1 MSAIATT
8 SPGDVRDAQAKPL
21 AGLVFAVRFAPDGS
35 SEELDVDRAPTADG
49 GWLWLHFNLA
59 DARSC
64 HVLNEAVPLPAPAR
78 ALLLSADEHQQ
89 LQVSDV
95 ALYGI
100 LADLV
105 CGLDGATEEI
115 GFLHFALTERVFISS
130 RRHQLN
136 AVEAT
141 RKVLRRGVKVLSPAA
156 LLELIAAQMIEA
168 LDHFADG
175 LADRLDHAEERILA
189 DELNVDRKLVGSVRR
204 LTVRLHRQLVTLRA
218 LVQRF
223 QHDVSDSGNPAFNL
237 PTAKL
242 VQRLDWLDTEIVELR
257 DRSRL
262 LQEEIMLK
270 SSEQTNRSLH
280 VLAIVTTVFLPAS
293 LVAGIFGMNVGGV
306 PLINDPSGFLWSMA
320 IIAIASAL
328 VYWLLKRSG
337 TVGR

>member
-1 MSAIATT
+1 MSAMVTT
-8 SPGDVRDAQAKPL
+8 SPGDVRETQAKPL
-21 AGLVFAVRFAPDGS
+21 AGLVFAIRFAPDGS
-35 SEELDVDRAPTADG
+35 SEELNIERPPAAEG

-64 HVLNEAVPLPAPAR
+64 HFLNDTALLPAPAR
-78 ALLLSADEHQQ
+78 ALLVSADEHQQ
-89 LQVSDV
+89 LQGGE
-95 ALYGI
+95 ACLYGV

-105 CGLDGATEEI
+105 CGLSGATEEI

-136 AVEAT
+136 AIEAT
-141 RKVLRRGVKVLSPAA
+141 RKALRLGAKVQTPAA
-156 LLELIAAQMIEA
+156 LLELIAGQMIEL
-168 LDHFADG
+168 LDRFADG
-175 LADRLDHAEERILA
+175 LADQLDHAEERILA
-189 DELNVDRKLVGSVRR
+189 DELNIDRKVVGRVRRTSVR
-204 LTVRLHRQLVTLRA
+204 VHRQLVTLRS
-218 LVQRF
+218 LIQRF
-223 QHDVSDSGNPAFNL
+223 EHEIEESENPALNL
-237 PTAKL
+237 RTKKL

-257 DRSRL
+257 DRARL

-306 PLINDPSGFLWSMA
+306 PLINDPSGFVWSMV

-337 TVGR
+337 TVAR